1 MSGQDRLILLLLKVV
16 LCADVAATLAF
27 IGDYSRLTR
36 WKWVRNPIGRTIV
49 VKDILLVLAF
59 TPSLLSL
66 FVNFSR
72 LTSHI
77 AAWTDIGLFAGIA
90 VTMCWRIAVF
100 ERIGRRGGLPRDG
113 HGEKG
118 KSNDAAS

>member
-1 MSGQDRLILLLLKVV
+1 MTQDRLILLMLKVV

-36 WKWVRNPIGRTIV
+36 WRWVRNPIGRTIV
-49 VKDILLVLAF
+49 VKDILLVGAF
-59 TPSLLSL
+59 LPSILSL

-77 AAWTDIGLFAGIA
+77 AAWADIGLFAGIGA
-90 VTMCWRIAVF
+90 CMAWRILVF
-100 ERIGRRGGLPRDG
+100 ERISRREGGLPRNGHDSEGKGEDG
-113 HGEKG
+113 
-118 KSNDAAS
+118 